1 MALGSRAKTHT
12 DWDAG
17 QFKRPGHEGDLQL
30 EVQGM
35 APIPLEGRYGRKFR
49 LFTVWFAPNLVP
61 AAVFTGT
68 LATASFIGLNLFWG
82 IVAIL
87 LGNVIGALPASYM
100 ARMGPRTGMPQLPL
114 SRIAFGRT
122 IVIPGLANW
131 LTTISW
137 DAINALFGAEA
148 LVVLFHLPFWLGLLI
163 IIAVQGVIAIFGFEF
178 IHTFEKWASVLLG
191 VIFVILTVKI
201 ATVGNIHIH
210 QITHG
215 GAAVGGFLL
224 MVAIVA
230 GFTIGYGGYAS
241 DYTRYFSPEI
251 SGWAIGWRTLAG
263 LGLSSAWLEIL
274 GLLVASSLGANQTG
288 QGIYHL
294 MGGGVL
300 GVIAMLGIAVGT
312 VAIDAM
318 DDYTGSLSLQ
328 STGLEIPR
336 PVSAAIVGVGG
347 FGLALYMYEGN
358 VVSTFEN
365 IVLFSGYW
373 AAPYCAII
381 IVEWLRRKG
390 RVNVASLLHLHD
402 LELGWEG
409 LVALLAGF
417 GAAVPF
423 MDATLFVGSVS
434 AGPLHGGD
442 IAYEVG
448 FVVAGIVYF
457 ALRWLNLTVLGRSP
471 DAAGR
476 LSSAP
481 AGVAAAGATDT
492 TPGAGDAS
500 GEI

>member
-1 MALGSRAKTHT
+1 MAVRSRTNSHK

-17 QFKRPGHEGDLQL
+17 QFQRPSHEGDLQL
-30 EVQGM
+30 EMQGM

-68 LATASFIGLNLFWG
+68 LATTSFIGLNLFWG
-82 IVAIL
+82 VAAIVV
-87 LGNVIGALPASYM
+87 GNIIGALPASYM

-114 SRIAFGRT
+114 SRIAFGKT

-148 LVVLFHLPFWLGLLI
+148 LAVLFHTPFWLGLLI
-163 IIAVQGVIAIFGFEF
+163 IILIQGVIAVFGFEF
-178 IHTFEKWASVLLG
+178 IHSFEKWASIILG
-191 VIFVILTVKI
+191 VIFVILTIKI
-201 ATVGNIHIH
+201 ATIGNIHVH
-210 QITHG
+210 QLTHG
-215 GAAVGGFLL
+215 SAAVGGFLL

-241 DYTRYFSPEI
+241 DYTRYFKPET
-251 SGWAIGWRTLAG
+251 SGWAIAWRTLAG
-263 LGLSSAWLEIL
+263 LAVSSAWLEIL
-274 GLLVASSLGANQTG
+274 GLLVASSLGVNQTG

-294 MGGGVL
+294 MGGGFL

-328 STGLEIPR
+328 STGIRIPR
-336 PVSAAIVGVGG
+336 PVSAAIVGLGG

-373 AAPYCAII
+373 AAPYCAIVI
-381 IVEWLRRKG
+381 SEWWLRQGK
-390 RVNVASLLHLHD
+390 VNVASILHVRD
-402 LELGWEG
+402 LEIGWEG

-423 MDATLFVGSVS
+423 MDASIFVGSVS

-448 FVVAGIVYF
+448 FVVAGIVYIV
-457 ALRWLNLTVLGRSP
+457 LRWLNARVFNSP
-471 DAAGR
+471 
-476 LSSAP
+476 SAQVIRRFGITP
-481 AGVAAAGATDT
+481 PEVAT
-492 TPGAGDAS
+492 AS
-500 GEI
+500 VGSEAVEG

>member
-1 MALGSRAKTHT
+1 MVLSK

-17 QFKRPGHEGDLQL
+17 QFQRPSREGDRQL

-35 APIPLEGRYGRKFR
+35 APIPLDGRYGRKFR

-68 LATASFIGLNLFWG
+68 LATSSFIGLSLFWG
-82 IVAIL
+82 VAAIL
-87 LGNVIGALPASYM
+87 VGNVIGALPASYM

-114 SRIAFGRT
+114 SRIAFGKT

-163 IIAVQGVIAIFGFEF
+163 IIAIQGALAVYGFEF
-178 IHTFEKWASVLLG
+178 IHTFEKWASVVLA
-191 VIFVILTVKI
+191 VVFVILTARI
-201 ATVGNIHIH
+201 FTVGNIHVH

-241 DYTRYFSPEI
+241 DYTRYFSPGT
-251 SGWAIGWRTLAG
+251 STWAIGWRTLAG

-274 GLLVASSLGANQTG
+274 GLLAASELAVNQTS
-288 QGIYHL
+288 QGIYRL

-328 STGLEIPR
+328 STGFKIPR
-336 PVSAAIVGVGG
+336 PVSAAIVGIGG
-347 FGLALYMYEGN
+347 FALALYMYEGN
-358 VVSTFEN
+358 LVGTFTN

-373 AAPYCAII
+373 AAPYCAIVI
-381 IVEWLRRKG
+381 AEWVLRRG
-390 RVNVASLLHLHD
+390 RVDVASLLHLRD

-409 LVALLAGF
+409 LVALGAGF

-423 MDATLFVGSVS
+423 MNTSLFVGPVS
-434 AGPLHGGD
+434 GGPLHGGD
-442 IAYEVG
+442 LAYEVG
-448 FVVAGIVYF
+448 FVVAGIVYLG
-457 ALRWLNLTVLGRSP
+457 LRWFSGRVLGSLPSGMIHRFNAAP
-471 DAAGR
+471 RAAVTAGAAGGPVQ
-476 LSSAP
+476 SVGGAP
-481 AGVAAAGATDT
+481 G
-492 TPGAGDAS
+492 
-500 GEI
+500 GEA